1 MAEVD
6 FDEPVPGSPALRA
19 WAHRFASDIRA
30 GVASH
35 QRSTSVCPPTNVRG
49 NPYSGAASVV
59 LRREGERRGLTDPR
73 WSAVPAG
80 VAPGQVRPGAQP
92 VELPPTGGREKPA
105 KVYHVSD
112 LVRSDL
118 PEPVVPGERKFVE
131 AFEAQRGVAPDNVC
145 AERFAEVASR
155 RIRDLEKIDGVKVHY
170 DAAPMKEAVFCLE
183 LVYDDYR
190 AQRPGHLYIPPASAF
205 PDVDHQASSVSSA
218 LAHARLAL
226 DARERLTSVEG
237 PLDDASEPDQ
247 DAADRL
253 LAYQSDEPRT
263 GRNPTP
269 LIYRPHEELI
279 ADCAAVDEV
288 TRLGMRYCPSP
299 SVADP
304 VVQEQAAH
312 LVVLPSVVVGFD
324 ADLRRVTGPDFVRGG
339 ERSERVPAR
348 AGDPPPDSTDGPGGR
363 VPPPPP
369 ERPVPASFAQNA
381 EGPARAAVDR

>member
-1 MAEVD
+1 MAEAD
-6 FDEPVPGSPALRA
+6 FDESEPGSPALRA

-49 NPYSGAASVV
+49 ARYSGAASVI

-92 VELPPTGGREKPA
+92 VELAPTGGREKPA

-118 PEPVVPGERKFVE
+118 PEPVVPGERRFVE
-131 AFEAQRGVAPDNVC
+131 AFEARRGVAPENVS

-155 RIRDLEKIDGVKVHY
+155 RNRDLDKFDGVQVHY
-170 DAAPMKEAVFCLE
+170 DAAPLKEAVFYVE
-183 LVYDDYR
+183 LVYDDHR
-190 AQRPGHLYIPPASAF
+190 APRPGHLYFPPASAF
-205 PDVDHQASSVSSA
+205 PDVDHQASSVSRA

-226 DARERLTSVEG
+226 DARERVTSIEG
-237 PLDDASEPDQ
+237 PLVDASEPDQ
-247 DAADRL
+247 DAAERL
-253 LAYQSDEPRT
+253 FAYQSDEPRT

-269 LIYRPHEELI
+269 LIYRAEEELV

-304 VVQEQAAH
+304 GVQERAAH
-312 LVVLPSVVVGFD
+312 LVVIPEVVVDFD
-324 ADLRRVTGPDFVRGG
+324 ADLRRVTGPNFVRGG
-339 ERSERVPAR
+339 ERSERVPDR
-348 AGDPPPDSTDGPGGR
+348 AGDVPPDSTGRPGGR

-369 ERPVPASFAQNA
+369 ERPVPASVAQIA
-381 EGPARAAVDR
+381 ERAARDVVDR

>member
-1 MAEVD
+1 M
-6 FDEPVPGSPALRA
+6 
-19 WAHRFASDIRA
+19 
-30 GVASH
+30 
-35 QRSTSVCPPTNVRG
+35 
-49 NPYSGAASVV
+49 
-59 LRREGERRGLTDPR
+59 
-73 WSAVPAG
+73 
-80 VAPGQVRPGAQP
+80 RP
-92 VELPPTGGREKPA
+92 
-105 KVYHVSD
+105 
-112 LVRSDL
+112 
-118 PEPVVPGERKFVE
+118 
-131 AFEAQRGVAPDNVC
+131 
-145 AERFAEVASR
+145 
-155 RIRDLEKIDGVKVHY
+155 
-170 DAAPMKEAVFCLE
+170 M
-183 LVYDDYR
+183 
-190 AQRPGHLYIPPASAF
+190 
-205 PDVDHQASSVSSA
+205 
-218 LAHARLAL
+218 
-226 DARERLTSVEG
+226 
-237 PLDDASEPDQ
+237 PDQ

-269 LIYRPHEELI
+269 LMYRPHEELI

-312 LVVLPSVVVGFD
+312 LVVLPEVVVGFD

-348 AGDPPPDSTDGPGGR
+348 AADPPPDSTDGPGGR

>member
-1 MAEVD
+1 
-6 FDEPVPGSPALRA
+6 
-19 WAHRFASDIRA
+19 
-30 GVASH
+30 
-35 QRSTSVCPPTNVRG
+35 
-49 NPYSGAASVV
+49 
-59 LRREGERRGLTDPR
+59 
-73 WSAVPAG
+73 
-80 VAPGQVRPGAQP
+80 
-92 VELPPTGGREKPA
+92 
-105 KVYHVSD
+105 
-112 LVRSDL
+112 
-118 PEPVVPGERKFVE
+118 
-131 AFEAQRGVAPDNVC
+131 
-145 AERFAEVASR
+145 
-155 RIRDLEKIDGVKVHY
+155 
-170 DAAPMKEAVFCLE
+170 MKEAVFCLE
-183 LVYDDYR
+183 LVYDDCR

-205 PDVDHQASSVSSA
+205 PDVDHQASSVSRA

-237 PLDDASEPDQ
+237 PLDDASDADQ

-253 LAYQSDEPRT
+253 LTYQSDEPRT

-269 LIYRPHEELI
+269 LMYRPHEELI

-304 VVQEQAAH
+304 VVQEQAAR

-348 AGDPPPDSTDGPGGR
+348 AADPPPDSTDGPGGR

>member
-80 VAPGQVRPGAQP
+80 VAPGQVRPGATP
-92 VELPPTGGREKPA
+92 VELPPTGGREKSA

-131 AFEAQRGVAPDNVC
+131 AFEAQRGVAPENVC

-155 RIRDLEKIDGVKVHY
+155 RIRDLEKIDGVQVHY
-170 DAAPMKEAVFCLE
+170 DVPHLKEAVFSLE
-183 LVYDDYR
+183 LVYDDHR
-190 AQRPGHLYIPPASAF
+190 APRPGHLHLPSASAF
-205 PDVDHQASSVSSA
+205 PDVDHQASSVFRA
-218 LAHARLAL
+218 LAHARLGL
-226 DARERLTSVEG
+226 DAQQQLARVDVSLRDAPLPER
-237 PLDDASEPDQ
+237 
-247 DAADRL
+247 AAAERL
-253 LAYQSDEPRT
+253 LAYQSDEPGAGRT
-263 GRNPTP
+263 PSPST
-269 LIYRPHEELI
+269 YRPQEELI

-288 TRLGMRYCPSP
+288 TQLGMRYCPSP

-312 LVVLPSVVVGFD
+312 LVVIPEVVVGFD
-324 ADLRRVTGPDFVRGG
+324 ADLRRVSGPNSVRGAD
-339 ERSERVPAR
+339 RSERVPER
-348 AGDPPPDSTDGPGGR
+348 AGDAPPDSTEAPGGR
-363 VPPPPP
+363 VPSPPP